1 MKEYIKPIVEIEELS
16 TASLVAA
23 SLDPKIDSGKT
34 EGGGTHPDFAR
45 GRRGTW
51 GDLWYDGEE

>member
-1 MKEYIKPIVEIEELS
+1 MKSYIKPVTDIEQLS

-34 EGGGTHPDFAR
+34 EGGGTHPDFAN
-45 GRRGTW
+45 RRGSW
-51 GDLWYDGEE
+51 GNLWSNED